1 MPGQALVLILVV
13 EAVAVALLGITLAAN
28 FGHSHRWL
36 GDLGR
41 LGGLFGLSVVYSEV
55 TYRMQRMRRYL
66 GRAVMIGLHT
76 VWAFAGALLLPFGY
90 AAALATCL
98 FVVGA
103 FRRRQQKAVPYRL
116 TYTGSTVVL
125 ATLAAKGVGTWIQP
139 SLMSLPP
146 GPRTSLA
153 IAVAALAFFLMN
165 TTLVVGVIFLAA
177 RPVSLRELL
186 PARQEFGLEIATL
199 IVGVMTADMVL
210 RLPWLS
216 PFVLPLLYLLQRS
229 SLVAQLEIAAAT
241 DSKTGLLNASAW
253 QELSERELLRAK
265 REQAPCAVL
274 LMDLDH
280 FKKVND
286 TVGHLAGD
294 TVLRAVGDALKRELR
309 GYDAVARFGGE
320 EFVVFLNDLAVDEAA
335 LVAER
340 TLARI
345 RTLPITGQS
354 GSDNQLRLTASIGLA
369 AYPHHGEELTELLE
383 AADAAL
389 YDAKNAGRDRVA
401 LPEIVEIARRA

>member
-1 MPGQALVLILVV
+1 MPGTALVLILAV
-13 EAVAVALLGITLAAN
+13 EAVAVALLGVTLVATA
-28 FGHSHRWL
+28 GRGSRWL

-41 LGGLFGLSVVYSEV
+41 LGGLFGLSVAYSEV

-90 AAALATCL
+90 AAALATAL

-139 SLMSLPP
+139 SLTSLPP

-153 IAVAALAFFLMN
+153 IAVAALAFFLLN
-165 TTLVVGVIFLAA
+165 TTLVVAVIFLAA

-199 IVGVMTADMVL
+199 MVGVMTADMVL

-241 DSKTGLLNASAW
+241 DAKTGLLNASAW

-320 EFVVFLNDLAVDEAA
+320 EFVVFLNDLAIDEAT

-345 RTLPITGQS
+345 RTLPISGQS
-354 GSDNQLRLTASIGLA
+354 DSDAPLRLTASIGLA
-369 AYPHHGEELTELLE
+369 AYPVHGEELTELLE

-401 LPEIVEIARRA
+401 MPEIVRIARRA